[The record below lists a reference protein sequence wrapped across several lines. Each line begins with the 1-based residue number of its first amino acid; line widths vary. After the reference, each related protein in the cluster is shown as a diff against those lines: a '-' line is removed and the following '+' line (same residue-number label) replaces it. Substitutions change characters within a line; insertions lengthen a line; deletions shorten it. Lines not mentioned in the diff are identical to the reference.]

1 MMQAALTVLIDHVQ
15 AEIDG
20 TVDVTL
26 AGELFDSQGLDEPQ
40 DTAAPHLWHAL
51 RVASAC
57 AVLDD
62 ADIPRAK

>member
-26 AGELFDSQGLDEPQ
+26 AGELFDSQGLDEPP
-40 DTAAPHLWHAL
+40 DTAAPHLWKAL

-62 ADIPRAK
+62 ADIPRAD